1 VSITFQKRFSEADGY
16 PDQQARRRA
25 LAGHDAGALLETFL
39 KAAVTCADTSAN
51 TAPSTDEK
59 IAAVSCGNPQHRNG
73 RLRRL
78 PVEF

>member
-1 VSITFQKRFSEADGY
+1 MASRISKRED
-16 PDQQARRRA
+16 
-25 LAGHDAGALLETFL
+25 ALLPATTRVRCSETFL

-78 PVEF
+78 PLEF